1 MRVSKR
7 PEERRQEFLDAAQS
21 LFYEQGVEATSVQ
34 QIVRRVGVAQGLY
47 YYYFHSKKEIVE
59 AVIVRLTDRF
69 EEELRRFIG
78 TVRGSFHERFQAFLD
93 ACFTAYRRLAVGGKW
108 DDPLFKES
116 AIIGR
121 MSVRVKSVVSSLL
134 TELAEEGVRAGELR
148 LPYPAAYIRVVVN
161 GIGDLLLEGE
171 QDLEMVRAL
180 MTEMIE
186 GPRQAAATPAG

>member
-7 PEERRQEFLDAAQS
+7 PEERREEFLDAAQA

-34 QIVRRVGVAQGLY
+34 QIVKRVGVAQGLY
-47 YYYFHSKKEIVE
+47 YYYFRSKKEIVE

-69 EEELRRFIG
+69 EEELRSFVG
-78 TVRGSFHERFQAFLD
+78 SLKGSFHTRFEAFLD
-93 ACFTAYRRLAVGGKW
+93 ACFDAYGKLAGRGKW

-116 AIIGR
+116 AIIGQ
-121 MSVRVKSVVSSLL
+121 MSVRIKAIVSDLL
-134 TELAEEGVRAGELR
+134 TEIAEEGVRAGELR
-148 LPYPAAYIRVVVN
+148 LPDPSRYIWVIVN

-171 QDLEMVRAL
+171 KDLVMVRSL

-186 GPRQAAATPAG
+186 GRNKVAGLA